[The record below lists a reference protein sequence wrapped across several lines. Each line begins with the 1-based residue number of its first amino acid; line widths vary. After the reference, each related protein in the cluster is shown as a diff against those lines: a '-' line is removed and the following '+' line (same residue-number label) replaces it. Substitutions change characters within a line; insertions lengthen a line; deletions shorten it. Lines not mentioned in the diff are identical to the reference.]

1 MKLSELFINKAE
13 VEEGDVVDMHTPMPA
28 EFINWLKTKNLTM
41 DVLNDRVKMRKLRL
55 QYEQETGTKLGESS
69 ELNQAL
75 QMYADNTQMRQAI
88 IKAFQKSNIQTV
100 DQAIDV
106 AQAELRRQQ
115 QTDQQDRRSGK
126 SKDDDPFKK
135 SDDQKPKK
143 GSRGWSD
150 RTHGHLR
157 TRGDDGTFNPVSNL
171 GKAIARSRGAEFA
184 KKFDPSL
191 DFGKGSGAQSRSRY
205 VK

>member
-28 EFINWLKTKNLTM
+28 EFINWLQTKNLTM

-55 QYEQETGTKLGESS
+55 QYEQETGKKLGESS

-115 QTDQQDRRSGK
+115 QTDQQDIRKGK

-135 SDDQKPKK
+135 SDDDKQRK
-143 GSRGWSD
+143 RGWSD

-157 TRGDDGTFNPVSNL
+157 TAGDDSPLNPVSKL
-171 GKAIARSRGAEFA
+171 GKAIAGSRGAGFA
-184 KKFDPSL
+184 KKFDTSL